1 MYLIWTKRRWGAYI
15 KIKIKSKASGEEILV
30 RYGTV
35 PVRQFLLAPFSL
47 WYSIRGP
54 LLHILYILV
63 KLMQKITN
71 KEGLPSPSLTT
82 THSTT
87 HVRKVLVVEYGPSLS
102 LFYSDWGGIINKYI
116 TNKAVRTNNS
126 KNNNLLLLLFI
137 KK

>member
-1 MYLIWTKRRWGAYI
+1 M
-15 KIKIKSKASGEEILV
+15 V

-47 WYSIRGP
+47 WYSIPGP

-116 TNKAVRTNNS
+116 TNNAVRTNHS
-126 KNNNLLLLLFI
+126 KINNLLLLLFI

>member
-1 MYLIWTKRRWGAYI
+1 M
-15 KIKIKSKASGEEILV
+15 V

-54 LLHILYILV
+54 LLHILCILV

-102 LFYSDWGGIINKYI
+102 LFYSDWGGIIKNNKILTKLYVLIIIKIIKYI
-116 TNKAVRTNNS
+116 IIIIIII
-126 KNNNLLLLLFI
+126 FI